1 MSEVSDTPNTQEA
14 SEDLKLL
21 CSDFKYAY
29 DEVFEVVM
37 KKIEDRVNQLG
48 LPQNSKDQFV
58 SKGFDIIS
66 DLALRLTITKTSN
79 RDNLAL
85 KALEAIANLIGML
98 GQGGIQ
104 IETMQFKIFYQS
116 LKEIMAR
123 AGVTIDD
130 YNPPNEDTSEGSEA

>member
-1 MSEVSDTPNTQEA
+1 MSEVSNQTPNTQEA

-85 KALEAIANLIGML
+85 KALESISNMIGLIA
-98 GQGGIQ
+98 QGGL
-104 IETMQFKIFYQS
+104 EVDERQFEIFYS
-116 LKEIMAR
+116 ALKAVLLR
-123 AGVTIDD
+123 AGIEIPD
-130 YNPPNEDTSEGSEA
+130 YSEAMALAREQG